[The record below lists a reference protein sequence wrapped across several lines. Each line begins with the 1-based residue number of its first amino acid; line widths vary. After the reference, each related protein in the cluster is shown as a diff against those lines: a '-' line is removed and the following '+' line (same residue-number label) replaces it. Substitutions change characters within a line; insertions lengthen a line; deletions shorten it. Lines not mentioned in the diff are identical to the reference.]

1 MDVVAKFCVRYRLWA
16 NDSNSRECDLCIN
29 VFQSS
34 NCDWFRLSAVVN
46 FRLGVETQLK
56 SMASLMNAELFDLLA
71 AFAEGE
77 KRNGAFAE
85 RAKSIL
91 EYV

>member
-1 MDVVAKFCVRYRLWA
+1 M
-16 NDSNSRECDLCIN
+16 
-29 VFQSS
+29 
-34 NCDWFRLSAVVN
+34 N